1 MKKVLTYI
9 SLVLLVILGTS
20 LGRYIEIFGVS
31 PNPALCFVI
40 IYSLTNGSVRSAS
53 LGLVCGLIFDSV
65 SNVAFGFNGLILMY
79 MCLISSY
86 FSKRFYYH
94 NKTALVFGVFMYS
107 LFYETLSMLFT
118 AVIFSDAPFF
128 HTFFRFALVEASLNS
143 IIAIPILFWV
153 KWLNNEYI
161 RGI

>member
-1 MKKVLTYI
+1 M
-9 SLVLLVILGTS
+9 ILGTS

>member
-1 MKKVLTYI
+1 M
-9 SLVLLVILGTS
+9 ILGTS

-118 AVIFSDAPFF
+118 AVIFFDAPFF
-128 HTFFRFALVEASLNS
+128 HTFFRFALVEATLNS